1 MYVLLESTVRV
12 LGREKGSLRAAV
24 AADQPAAGWALPI
37 AFARDTAVGAMDF
50 LGIAYTVEPSRVTGG
65 RKVVWSG
72 TPVTMKLPV
81 YHESPSAHVT
91 PPRAYW
97 VPAAWT
103 AVIERLAAHGVRMER
118 LDAPREVDVTL
129 FRLSDV
135 KLATAPFEG
144 RVGVTAKA
152 TPEKRRER
160 YAAGSMRIATAQPL
174 GDLAAALLEPGS
186 ADSFLQWGFFNEVL
200 QPTEYVEAYI
210 MEPMAERML
219 AEDPALEAEYARRLR
234 DDAAFAA
241 SPADRLQWIY
251 QHTPFYDSRAFL
263 YPVGREE

>member
-1 MYVLLESTVRV
+1 
-12 LGREKGSLRAAV
+12 
-24 AADQPAAGWALPI
+24 
-37 AFARDTAVGAMDF
+37 MDF
-50 LGIAYTVEPSRVTGG
+50 LGVAYTVEESKVTGG

-72 TPVTMKLPV
+72 KPTTLTLPF
-81 YHESPSAHVT
+81 YRQSPSAHVT
-91 PPRAYW
+91 PPKAYW

-103 AVIERLAAHGVRMER
+103 DVIERLAAHGVRMER
-118 LDAPREVDVTL
+118 LDAPREVEVTL
-129 FRLSDV
+129 HRLSDV
-135 KLATAPFEG
+135 KLARPPFEG
-144 RVGVTAKA
+144 RVAVTATA

-160 YAAGSMRIATAQPL
+160 YAAGSVRIPTAQPL
-174 GDLAAALLEPGS
+174 GDLAAVLLEPDS

-219 AEDPALEAEYARRLR
+219 AEDPALRAEYEKRVRE
-234 DDAAFAA
+234 DAAFAA

-251 QHTPFYDSRAFL
+251 QRTPFYDPRALL